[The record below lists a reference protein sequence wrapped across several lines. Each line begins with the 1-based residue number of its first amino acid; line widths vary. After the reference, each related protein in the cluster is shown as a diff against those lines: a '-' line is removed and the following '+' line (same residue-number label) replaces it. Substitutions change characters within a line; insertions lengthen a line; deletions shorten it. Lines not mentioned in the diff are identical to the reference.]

1 MKNKLVLEILVI
13 GTIILLFA
21 PIIGSAITVKSISN
35 NQIDYTINIKNYD
48 RIDPG
53 GYTNLTIE
61 EVWELISDSSNGI
74 QILIDVRTPG
84 EYINER
90 IYTPSFLEK
99 PRLFPLQMMQRNE
112 IFLRIFMMFY
122 KDREVILY
130 CRSANRSFIATQL
143 LIDHGFSGEI
153 YNMIGGITEWNA
165 ADLPTAKGLFP
176 INFGVKKQLKN

>member
-1 MKNKLVLEILVI
+1 MKNKLFWKVLVF
-13 GTIILLFA
+13 GTIAFLFV
-21 PIIGSAITVKSISN
+21 PLTSVGINTNSIDDNQTDYVIN
-35 NQIDYTINIKNYD
+35 NKDMTSD
-48 RIDPG
+48 S
-53 GYTNLTIE
+53 YTNLTIE